1 MPDCP
6 VNWWNTP
13 ESTRIG
19 HLAEIFSSRAVMKQI
34 SAKDATP
41 LTSDQTRKRSK
52 YQACEN
58 SSLGSRRSISK
69 PPEEHI

>member
-1 MPDCP
+1 MSDCP

-19 HLAEIFSSRAVMKQI
+19 HLAEIFSSRAVKQI

-41 LTSDQTRKRSK
+41 LTTDQ
-52 YQACEN
+52 
-58 SSLGSRRSISK
+58 
-69 PPEEHI
+69 